1 MRLAK
6 RRQKHC
12 PEGRFALAKRAS
24 GEEPGGMTLEIAIV
38 LGLLAAAVGLFA
50 TRALPVDLVTIFLL
64 LALVLTGIL
73 EPATA
78 FAGFSSEII
87 IILASIFV
95 INGALLE
102 GRVLDT
108 VTAWLLRVA
117 GGSVHKLQLTTLSVV
132 GGLSGFMNN
141 TAVTSLFIG
150 PTVSIARRLKAS
162 PSKLLM
168 PVCFASILGGTC
180 TLIGTSTNVAVSGE
194 IAKQHQAG
202 LAKWVADGGTDLN
215 GDGAVDSADYRQHA
229 EENNLKI
236 YEPLGLFEITP
247 VGLLIMA
254 VGIGYLMLFG
264 QRLLP
269 DYPDESL
276 AEGFNI
282 REYLSEIVVMP
293 GSRLI
298 GQRVFESSLAEME
311 FRIVKVLRGKRSFV
325 PNVRSSIEEDDVLL
339 VSGGVEELM
348 AVKDASGIEI
358 HAETKLEDEALQT
371 DDVKIAE
378 LLITPKSTL
387 IRRTLKE
394 AHFRQRFGLAVLA
407 IYRHGQSLGRKLGAI
422 RLRAGDLL
430 LVQGAEERLQSLEHD
445 TNLVRLEA
453 TEAPSADRRRKGF
466 WALGFFAVAVLAGG
480 VGLASLPVCFLSAAA
495 LTVATGCIT
504 MQKVY
509 EVIDW
514 RVLIVIGGMTAF
526 GAAMSDSGTAKWL
539 AGGIQGAFDS
549 PRMVL
554 AGFILLTMFLTQT
567 MSNAAAA
574 LVVLPVAMQTAATLG
589 VSGQTYAVAVM
600 LAASSSFIAPFEPAC
615 ILVSGPGKYRFT
627 DYLKAGLGLTL
638 LVGFL
643 VWLLVPAYWGGL

>member
-1 MRLAK
+1 MD
-6 RRQKHC
+6 
-12 PEGRFALAKRAS
+12 PEIG
-24 GEEPGGMTLEIAIV
+24 IV
-38 LGLLAAAVGLFA
+38 LGLLVVAVGLFA
-50 TRALPVDLVTIFLL
+50 TRVLPVDLVTIFLL

-73 EPATA
+73 EPTEA
-78 FAGFSSEII
+78 FAGFSSQII
-87 IILASIFV
+87 IILGSIFV

-102 GRVLDT
+102 GRVIDL
-108 VTAWLLRVA
+108 VSAWLLRVA
-117 GGSVHKLQLTTLSVV
+117 GGSVNKLQLTTMSVV

-150 PTVSIARRLKAS
+150 PTMSIARKLKTS

-194 IAKQHQAG
+194 LAKQYKTDLEEW
-202 LAKWVADGGTDLN
+202 LANDGTDLN
-215 GDGAVDSADYRQHA
+215 GDGTKDSADYLQYA

-236 YEPLGLFEITP
+236 YKPLGLFEITP
-247 VGLLIMA
+247 VGLLIMG
-254 VGIGYLMLFG
+254 VGIAYLMFFG
-264 QRLLP
+264 RRLLP

-282 REYLSEIVVMP
+282 REYHSEIVVMP

-311 FRIVKVLRGKRSFV
+311 FRIVKVLRKKRSFV
-325 PNVRSSIEEDDVLL
+325 PNTRSVIEEGDVLL
-339 VSGGVEELM
+339 VSGSMEDLM

-394 AHFRQRFGLAVLA
+394 DNFRQRFGLAVLA
-407 IYRHGQSLGRKLGAI
+407 IYRHGQSLGRKLGVI
-422 RLRAGDLL
+422 RLRAGDML
-430 LVQGAEERLQSLEHD
+430 LVQGSEERLLSLEHG
-445 TNLVRLEA
+445 TNLLRLDA
-453 TEAPSADRRRKGF
+453 TEAPSADRRQKGF
-466 WALGFFAVAVLAGG
+466 RALAFFAVAVIAGG
-480 VGLASLPVCFLSAAA
+480 LGLAPLPICFLSAAA
-495 LTVATGCIT
+495 LTVATRCIT

-526 GAAMSDSGTAKWL
+526 GTAMRESGTAEWL
-539 AGGIQGAFDS
+539 AGGIQS
-549 PRMVL
+549 ISENPRTVL
-554 AGFILLTMFLTQT
+554 AGFILLTMLLTQT

-574 LVVLPVAMQTAATLG
+574 LVVLPVAMQTAGTLD
-589 VSGQTYAVAVM
+589 VSGQTFAIAVM
-600 LAASSSFIAPFEPAC
+600 LGASSSFIAPFEPAC

-638 LVGFL
+638 IMGFL
-643 VWLLVPAYWGGL
+643 VWLMVPLVWGL

>member
-1 MRLAK
+1 MD
-6 RRQKHC
+6 
-12 PEGRFALAKRAS
+12 PDIG
-24 GEEPGGMTLEIAIV
+24 IV
-38 LGLLAAAVGLFA
+38 LGLLVVAVGLFA

-73 EPATA
+73 EPTEA
-78 FAGFSSEII
+78 FAGFSSQII
-87 IILASIFV
+87 IILGSIFV

-102 GRVLDT
+102 GRVIDL
-108 VTAWLLRVA
+108 VSAWLLRVA
-117 GGSVHKLQLTTLSVV
+117 GGSVNKLQLTTMSVV

-150 PTVSIARRLKAS
+150 PTMSIARKLKIS

-194 IAKQHQAG
+194 LAKQYKTDLDEWKAN
-202 LAKWVADGGTDLN
+202 GGTDLN
-215 GDGAVDSADYRQHA
+215 GDGTIDSADYLQYA

-236 YEPLGLFEITP
+236 YKPLGLFEITP
-247 VGLLIMA
+247 VGLLIMG
-254 VGIGYLMLFG
+254 VGIAYLMFFG
-264 QRLLP
+264 RRLLP

-282 REYLSEIVVMP
+282 REYHSEIVVMP

-298 GQRVFESSLAEME
+298 SQRVFESSLAEME
-311 FRIVKVLRGKRSFV
+311 FRIVKVLRKKRSFV
-325 PNVRSSIEEDDVLL
+325 PNTRSVIEEGDVLL
-339 VSGGVEELM
+339 VSGSMEDLM

-394 AHFRQRFGLAVLA
+394 ANFRQRFGLAVLA
-407 IYRHGQSLGRKLGAI
+407 IYRHGQSLGRKLGVI

-430 LVQGAEERLQSLEHD
+430 LVQGSEERLLSLEHG
-445 TNLVRLEA
+445 TNLLRLDA
-453 TEAPSADRRRKGF
+453 TEAPSSDRRQKGF
-466 WALGFFAVAVLAGG
+466 RALAFFAVAVIAGG
-480 VGLASLPVCFLSAAA
+480 LGLAPLPICFLSAAA
-495 LTVATGCIT
+495 LTVATRCIT

-526 GAAMSDSGTAKWL
+526 GAAMRESGTAEWL
-539 AGGIQGAFDS
+539 AVVIQS
-549 PRMVL
+549 ISENPRTVL
-554 AGFILLTMFLTQT
+554 AGFILLTMLLTQT

-574 LVVLPVAMQTAATLG
+574 LVVLPVAMQTAGTLG
-589 VSGQTYAVAVM
+589 VSGQTFAIAVM
-600 LAASSSFIAPFEPAC
+600 LGASSSFIAPFEPAC

-627 DYLKAGLGLTL
+627 DYLKAGFGLTL
-638 LVGFL
+638 IMGFL
-643 VWLLVPAYWGGL
+643 VWLLVPAYWGGLELD

>member
-1 MRLAK
+1 MD
-6 RRQKHC
+6 
-12 PEGRFALAKRAS
+12 PDIG
-24 GEEPGGMTLEIAIV
+24 IV
-38 LGLLAAAVGLFA
+38 LGLLVVAVGLFA

-73 EPATA
+73 EPTEA
-78 FAGFSSEII
+78 FAGFSSQII
-87 IILASIFV
+87 IILGSIFV

-102 GRVLDT
+102 GRVIDLLS
-108 VTAWLLRVA
+108 AWLLRVA
-117 GGSVHKLQLTTLSVV
+117 GGSVNKLQLTTMSVV

-150 PTVSIARRLKAS
+150 PTMSIARKLKIS

-194 IAKQHQAG
+194 LAKQYKTDLDEWKAN
-202 LAKWVADGGTDLN
+202 GGTDWN
-215 GDGAVDSADYRQHA
+215 GDGTIDSDDYLQYA
-229 EENNLKI
+229 EANNLKI
-236 YEPLGLFEITP
+236 YKPLGLFEITP
-247 VGLLIMA
+247 VGLLIMG
-254 VGIGYLMLFG
+254 VGIAYLMFFG
-264 QRLLP
+264 RRLLP

-282 REYLSEIVVMP
+282 REYHSEIVVMP

-311 FRIVKVLRGKRSFV
+311 FRIVKVLRKKRSFV
-325 PNVRSSIEEDDVLL
+325 PNTRSVIEEGDVLL
-339 VSGGVEELM
+339 VSGSMEDLM

-394 AHFRQRFGLAVLA
+394 ANFRQRFGLAVLA
-407 IYRHGQSLGRKLGAI
+407 IYRHGQSLGRKLGVI

-430 LVQGAEERLQSLEHD
+430 LVQGSEERLLSLEHG
-445 TNLVRLEA
+445 TNLLRLDA
-453 TEAPSADRRRKGF
+453 TEAPSSDRRQKGF
-466 WALGFFAVAVLAGG
+466 RALAFFAVAVIAGG
-480 VGLASLPVCFLSAAA
+480 LGLAPLPICFLSAAA
-495 LTVATGCIT
+495 LTVATRCIT

-526 GAAMSDSGTAKWL
+526 GAAMRESGTAEWL
-539 AGGIQGAFDS
+539 AGGIQS
-549 PRMVL
+549 ISENPRTVL
-554 AGFILLTMFLTQT
+554 AGFILLTMLLTQT

-574 LVVLPVAMQTAATLG
+574 LVVLPVAMQTAGTLG
-589 VSGQTYAVAVM
+589 VSGQTFAIAVM
-600 LAASSSFIAPFEPAC
+600 LGASSSFIAPFEPAC

-638 LVGFL
+638 IMGFL
-643 VWLLVPAYWGGL
+643 VWLMVPLVWGL

>member
-1 MRLAK
+1 
-6 RRQKHC
+6 
-12 PEGRFALAKRAS
+12 
-24 GEEPGGMTLEIAIV
+24 MTLDIGIV
-38 LGLLAAAVGLFA
+38 LGLLVVAVGLFA

-73 EPATA
+73 EPTEA
-78 FAGFSSEII
+78 FAGFSSQII
-87 IILASIFV
+87 IILGSIFV

-102 GRVLDT
+102 GRVIDL
-108 VTAWLLRVA
+108 VSAWLLRVA
-117 GGSVHKLQLTTLSVV
+117 GGSVNKLQLATMSVV

-150 PTVSIARRLKAS
+150 PTMSIARKLKIS

-194 IAKQHQAG
+194 LAKQYKTDLDEWKAN
-202 LAKWVADGGTDLN
+202 GGTDLN
-215 GDGAVDSADYRQHA
+215 GDGTIDSADYLQYA

-236 YEPLGLFEITP
+236 YKPLGLFEITP
-247 VGLLIMA
+247 VGLLIMG
-254 VGIGYLMLFG
+254 VGIAYLMFFG
-264 QRLLP
+264 RRLLP

-282 REYLSEIVVMP
+282 REYHSEIVVMP

-298 GQRVFESSLAEME
+298 SQRVFESSLAEME
-311 FRIVKVLRGKRSFV
+311 FRIVKVLRKKRSFV
-325 PNVRSSIEEDDVLL
+325 PNTRSVIEEGDVLL
-339 VSGGVEELM
+339 VSGSVEDLM

-394 AHFRQRFGLAVLA
+394 ANFRQRFGLAVLA
-407 IYRHGQSLGRKLGAI
+407 IYRHGQSLGRKLGVI

-430 LVQGAEERLQSLEHD
+430 LVQGSEERLLSLEHG
-445 TNLVRLEA
+445 TNLLRLDVR
-453 TEAPSADRRRKGF
+453 EAPSSDRRQKGF
-466 WALGFFAVAVLAGG
+466 RALAFFAVAVIAAGL
-480 VGLASLPVCFLSAAA
+480 GLAPLPICFLSAAA
-495 LTVATGCIT
+495 LTVATRCIT

-526 GAAMSDSGTAKWL
+526 GAAMRESGTAEWL
-539 AGGIQGAFDS
+539 AVVIQS
-549 PRMVL
+549 ISENPRTVL
-554 AGFILLTMFLTQT
+554 AGFILLTMLLTQT

-574 LVVLPVAMQTAATLG
+574 LVVLPVAMQTAGTLG
-589 VSGQTYAVAVM
+589 VSGQTFAIAVM
-600 LAASSSFIAPFEPAC
+600 LGASSSFIAPFEPAC

-638 LVGFL
+638 IMGFL
-643 VWLLVPAYWGGL
+643 VWLLVPAYWGGLELD

>member
-1 MRLAK
+1 MD
-6 RRQKHC
+6 
-12 PEGRFALAKRAS
+12 PDIG
-24 GEEPGGMTLEIAIV
+24 IV
-38 LGLLAAAVGLFA
+38 LGLLVVAVGLFA

-73 EPATA
+73 EPTEA
-78 FAGFSSEII
+78 FAGFSSQII
-87 IILASIFV
+87 IILGSIFV

-102 GRVLDT
+102 GRVIDL
-108 VTAWLLRVA
+108 VSAWLLRVA
-117 GGSVHKLQLTTLSVV
+117 GGSVNKLQLTTMSVV

-150 PTVSIARRLKAS
+150 PTMSIARKLKIS

-194 IAKQHQAG
+194 LAKQYKTDLDEWKAN
-202 LAKWVADGGTDLN
+202 GGTDLN
-215 GDGAVDSADYRQHA
+215 GDGTIDSADYLQYA

-236 YEPLGLFEITP
+236 YKPLGLFEITP
-247 VGLLIMA
+247 VGLLIMG
-254 VGIGYLMLFG
+254 VGIAYLMFFG
-264 QRLLP
+264 RRLLP

-282 REYLSEIVVMP
+282 REYHSEIVVMP

-298 GQRVFESSLAEME
+298 SQRVFESSLAEME
-311 FRIVKVLRGKRSFV
+311 FRIVKVLRKKRSFV
-325 PNVRSSIEEDDVLL
+325 PNTRSVIEEGDVLL
-339 VSGGVEELM
+339 VSGSMEDLM

-394 AHFRQRFGLAVLA
+394 ANFRQRFGLAVLA
-407 IYRHGQSLGRKLGAI
+407 IYRHGQSLGRKLGVI

-430 LVQGAEERLQSLEHD
+430 LVQGSEERLLSLEHG
-445 TNLVRLEA
+445 TNLLRLDA
-453 TEAPSADRRRKGF
+453 TEAPSSDRRQKGF
-466 WALGFFAVAVLAGG
+466 RALAFFAVAVIAGG
-480 VGLASLPVCFLSAAA
+480 LGLAPLPICFLSAAA
-495 LTVATGCIT
+495 LTVATRCIT

-526 GAAMSDSGTAKWL
+526 GAAMRESGTAEWL
-539 AGGIQGAFDS
+539 AGGIQS
-549 PRMVL
+549 ISENPRTVL
-554 AGFILLTMFLTQT
+554 AGFILLTMLLTQT

-574 LVVLPVAMQTAATLG
+574 LVVLPVAMQTAGTLG
-589 VSGQTYAVAVM
+589 VSGQTFAIAVM
-600 LAASSSFIAPFEPAC
+600 LGASSSFIAPFEPAC

-627 DYLKAGLGLTL
+627 DYLKAGFGLTL
-638 LVGFL
+638 IMGFL
-643 VWLLVPAYWGGL
+643 VWLLVPAYWGGLELD

>member
-1 MRLAK
+1 
-6 RRQKHC
+6 
-12 PEGRFALAKRAS
+12 
-24 GEEPGGMTLEIAIV
+24 MTLEITIV

>member
-1 MRLAK
+1 MD
-6 RRQKHC
+6 
-12 PEGRFALAKRAS
+12 PEIG
-24 GEEPGGMTLEIAIV
+24 IV
-38 LGLLAAAVGLFA
+38 LGLLVVAVGLFA

-73 EPATA
+73 EPTEA
-78 FAGFSSEII
+78 FAGFSSQII
-87 IILASIFV
+87 IILGSIFV

-102 GRVLDT
+102 GRVLDL
-108 VTAWLLRVA
+108 VSAWLLRVA
-117 GGSVHKLQLTTLSVV
+117 GGSVNKLQLTTMSVV

-150 PTVSIARRLKAS
+150 PTMSIARKLKTS

-194 IAKQHQAG
+194 IAKQYQIDLDEWMAN
-202 LAKWVADGGTDLN
+202 GGTDLN
-215 GDGAVDSADYRQHA
+215 GDGTKGSADYLQYA
-229 EENNLKI
+229 ESNNLKI
-236 YEPLGLFEITP
+236 YKPLGLFEITP
-247 VGLLIMA
+247 VGLLIMG
-254 VGIGYLMLFG
+254 VGIVYLMLFG
-264 QRLLP
+264 RRLLP

-282 REYLSEIVVMP
+282 REYHSEIVVMP

-311 FRIVKVLRGKRSFV
+311 FRIVKVLRKKRSFV
-325 PNVRSSIEEDDVLL
+325 PNTRSVIEEGDVLL
-339 VSGGVEELM
+339 VSGSMEDLM

-371 DDVKIAE
+371 EEVKIAE

-394 AHFRQRFGLAVLA
+394 TEFRQRFGLAVLA
-407 IYRHGQSLGRKLGAI
+407 IYRHGQSLGRKLGVI

-430 LVQGAEERLQSLEHD
+430 LVQGTEERLQSLQHD
-445 TNLVRLEA
+445 TNLVLLDA
-453 TEAPSADRRRKGF
+453 TEVPSTDRRQKGF
-466 WALGFFAVAVLAGG
+466 RALGFFALAVIAGG
-480 VGLASLPVCFLSAAA
+480 FGLAPLPICFLSAAA
-495 LTVATGCIT
+495 LTVATRCIT
-504 MQKVY
+504 MQKAY

-526 GAAMSDSGTAKWL
+526 GAAMRESGTAEWL
-539 AGGIQGAFDS
+539 AGGIQS
-549 PRMVL
+549 ISENPRTVL
-554 AGFILLTMFLTQT
+554 AGFILLTMLLTQT

-574 LVVLPVAMQTAATLG
+574 LVVLPVAMQTAVTLG
-589 VSGQTYAVAVM
+589 VSGQTFAIAVM
-600 LAASSSFIAPFEPAC
+600 LGASSSFIAPFEPAC

-638 LVGFL
+638 IMGFL
-643 VWLLVPAYWGGL
+643 VWLMVPLVWGL

>member
-1 MRLAK
+1 M
-6 RRQKHC
+6 
-12 PEGRFALAKRAS
+12 GY
-24 GEEPGGMTLEIAIV
+24 EIAIV
-38 LGLLAAAVGLFA
+38 LGLLLAAVGLFA

-73 EPATA
+73 EPTEA
-78 FAGFSSEII
+78 FAGFSSQII
-87 IILASIFV
+87 IILGSIFV

-102 GRVLDT
+102 ARVLDL
-108 VTAWLLRVA
+108 VSAWLLRVA
-117 GGSVHKLQLTTLSVV
+117 GGSVNKLQLTTMSVV

-150 PTVSIARRLKAS
+150 PTMSIARKLKTS

-194 IAKQHQAG
+194 IAKQYQID
-202 LAKWVADGGTDLN
+202 LDEWMADGGTDLN
-215 GDGAVDSADYRQHA
+215 GDGTTDSADYLQYA
-229 EENNLKI
+229 ESNNLKI
-236 YEPLGLFEITP
+236 YKPLGLFEITP
-247 VGLLIMA
+247 VGLLIMG
-254 VGIGYLMLFG
+254 VGIVYLMLFG
-264 QRLLP
+264 RRLLP

-282 REYLSEIVVMP
+282 REYHSEIVVMP

-311 FRIVKVLRGKRSFV
+311 FRIVKVLRKKRSFV
-325 PNVRSSIEEDDVLL
+325 PNTRSVIEEGDVLL
-339 VSGGVEELM
+339 VSGSMEDLM

-394 AHFRQRFGLAVLA
+394 ANFRQRFGLAVLA
-407 IYRHGQSLGRKLGAI
+407 IYRHGQSLGRKLGVI

-430 LVQGAEERLQSLEHD
+430 LVQGSEERLLSLEHG
-445 TNLVRLEA
+445 TNLLRLDA
-453 TEAPSADRRRKGF
+453 TEAPSADRRQKGF
-466 WALGFFAVAVLAGG
+466 RALVFFGLAVIAGG
-480 VGLASLPVCFLSAAA
+480 LGLAPLPICFLSAAA
-495 LTVATGCIT
+495 LTVATRCIT

-526 GAAMSDSGTAKWL
+526 GAAMRESGTAQWL
-539 AGGIQGAFDS
+539 AGGIQS
-549 PRMVL
+549 ISENPRTVL
-554 AGFILLTMFLTQT
+554 AGFILLTMLLTQA

-574 LVVLPVAMQTAATLG
+574 LVVLPVAMQTAGTLG
-589 VSGQTYAVAVM
+589 VSGQTFAIAVM
-600 LAASSSFIAPFEPAC
+600 LGASSSFIAPFEPAC

-638 LVGFL
+638 IMGFL
-643 VWLLVPAYWGGL
+643 VWLMVPLVWGL

>member
-1 MRLAK
+1 MD
-6 RRQKHC
+6 
-12 PEGRFALAKRAS
+12 PD
-24 GEEPGGMTLEIAIV
+24 IVIV
-38 LGLLAAAVGLFA
+38 LGLLVVAVGLFA

-73 EPATA
+73 NPAEA
-78 FAGFSSEII
+78 FAGFSSQII
-87 IILASIFV
+87 IILGSIFV

-102 GRVLDT
+102 GRVIDL
-108 VTAWLLRVA
+108 VSAWLLRVA
-117 GGSVHKLQLTTLSVV
+117 GGSVNKLQLTTMSVV

-150 PTVSIARRLKAS
+150 PTMSIARKLEIS

-194 IAKQHQAG
+194 IAKQYQID
-202 LAKWVADGGTDLN
+202 LAKWEANGGTDLN
-215 GDGAVDSADYRQHA
+215 GDGTIDSADYLQYA
-229 EENNLKI
+229 ESNNLKI
-236 YEPLGLFEITP
+236 YKPLGLFEITP
-247 VGLLIMA
+247 VGLLIMG
-254 VGIGYLMLFG
+254 VGIAYLMFFG
-264 QRLLP
+264 RRLLP

-282 REYLSEIVVMP
+282 REYHSEIVVMP

-311 FRIVKVLRGKRSFV
+311 FRIVKVLRKKRSFV
-325 PNVRSSIEEDDVLL
+325 PNIRSVIEEGDVLL
-339 VSGGVEELM
+339 VSGSMEDLM

-358 HAETKLEDEALQT
+358 LAETKLEDEALQT

-394 AHFRQRFGLAVLA
+394 ANFRQRFGLAVLA
-407 IYRHGQSLGRKLGAI
+407 IYRHGQSLGRKLGVI

-430 LVQGAEERLQSLEHD
+430 LVQGSEERLLSLEHG
-445 TNLVRLEA
+445 TNLLRLDA
-453 TEAPSADRRRKGF
+453 TEAPSADRRQKGF
-466 WALGFFAVAVLAGG
+466 RALVFFGLAVIAGG
-480 VGLASLPVCFLSAAA
+480 LGLAPLPICFLSAAA
-495 LTVATGCIT
+495 LTVATRCIT

-526 GAAMSDSGTAKWL
+526 GAAMRESGTAEWL
-539 AGGIQGAFDS
+539 AGGIQS
-549 PRMVL
+549 ISENPRTVL
-554 AGFILLTMFLTQT
+554 AGFILLTMLLTQA

-574 LVVLPVAMQTAATLG
+574 LVVLPVAMQTAGTLG
-589 VSGQTYAVAVM
+589 VSGQTFAIAVM
-600 LAASSSFIAPFEPAC
+600 LGASSSFIAPFEPAC

-638 LVGFL
+638 IMGFL
-643 VWLLVPAYWGGL
+643 VWLMVPLVWGL

>member
-1 MRLAK
+1 MDSDI
-6 RRQKHC
+6 
-12 PEGRFALAKRAS
+12 G
-24 GEEPGGMTLEIAIV
+24 IV
-38 LGLLAAAVGLFA
+38 LGLLVVAVGLFA

-73 EPATA
+73 EPTEA
-78 FAGFSSEII
+78 FAGFSSQII
-87 IILASIFV
+87 IILGSIFV

-102 GRVLDT
+102 GRVIDL
-108 VTAWLLRVA
+108 VSAWLLRVA
-117 GGSVHKLQLTTLSVV
+117 GGSVNKLQLMTMSVV

-150 PTVSIARRLKAS
+150 PTMSIARKLKIS

-194 IAKQHQAG
+194 LAKQYKTDLDEWMAN
-202 LAKWVADGGTDLN
+202 GGTDLN
-215 GDGAVDSADYRQHA
+215 GDGTIDSADYLQYA

-236 YEPLGLFEITP
+236 YKPLGLFEITP
-247 VGLLIMA
+247 VGLLIMG
-254 VGIGYLMLFG
+254 VGIAYLMFFG
-264 QRLLP
+264 RRLLP

-276 AEGFNI
+276 AEEFNI

-311 FRIVKVLRGKRSFV
+311 FRIVKVLRKKRSFV
-325 PNVRSSIEEDDVLL
+325 PNTRSVIEEGDVLL
-339 VSGGVEELM
+339 VSGSMEDLM

-394 AHFRQRFGLAVLA
+394 TEFRQRFGLAVLA
-407 IYRHGQSLGRKLGAI
+407 IYRHGQSLGRKLGVI

-430 LVQGAEERLQSLEHD
+430 LVQGSEERLQSLEHD
-445 TNLVRLEA
+445 TNLLRLDV
-453 TEAPSADRRRKGF
+453 TEAPSADRRQKGF
-466 WALGFFAVAVLAGG
+466 RALAFFVGAVLAGG
-480 VGLASLPVCFLSAAA
+480 FGLAPLPICFLSAAA
-495 LTVATGCIT
+495 MTVATRCIT

-526 GAAMSDSGTAKWL
+526 GAAMRESGTAEWL
-539 AGGIQGAFDS
+539 AGGIQS
-549 PRMVL
+549 ISENPRTVL
-554 AGFILLTMFLTQT
+554 AGFILLTMLLTQT

-574 LVVLPVAMQTAATLG
+574 LVVLPVAMQTAGTLG
-589 VSGQTYAVAVM
+589 VSGQTFAIAVM
-600 LAASSSFIAPFEPAC
+600 LGASSSFIAPFEPAC
-615 ILVSGPGKYRFT
+615 ILVSGPGKYRFI

-638 LVGFL
+638 IMGFL
-643 VWLLVPAYWGGL
+643 VWLMVPLVWGL

>member
-1 MRLAK
+1 MD
-6 RRQKHC
+6 
-12 PEGRFALAKRAS
+12 PDIG
-24 GEEPGGMTLEIAIV
+24 IV
-38 LGLLAAAVGLFA
+38 LGLLVVAVGLFA

-73 EPATA
+73 EPTEA
-78 FAGFSSEII
+78 FAGFSSQII
-87 IILASIFV
+87 IILGSIFV

-102 GRVLDT
+102 GRVIDLLS
-108 VTAWLLRVA
+108 AWLLRVA
-117 GGSVHKLQLTTLSVV
+117 GGSVNKLQLTTMSVV

-150 PTVSIARRLKAS
+150 PTMSIARKLKIS

-194 IAKQHQAG
+194 LAKQYKTDLDEWKAN
-202 LAKWVADGGTDLN
+202 GGTDWN
-215 GDGAVDSADYRQHA
+215 GDGTIDSDDYLQYA
-229 EENNLKI
+229 EANNLKI
-236 YEPLGLFEITP
+236 YKPLGLFEITP
-247 VGLLIMA
+247 VGLLIMG
-254 VGIGYLMLFG
+254 VGIAYLMFFG
-264 QRLLP
+264 RRLLP

-282 REYLSEIVVMP
+282 REYHSEIVVMP

-311 FRIVKVLRGKRSFV
+311 FRIVKVLRKKRSFV
-325 PNVRSSIEEDDVLL
+325 PNTRSVIEEGDVLL
-339 VSGGVEELM
+339 VSGSMEDLM

-394 AHFRQRFGLAVLA
+394 ANFRQRFGLAVLA
-407 IYRHGQSLGRKLGAI
+407 IYRHGQSLGRKLGVI

-430 LVQGAEERLQSLEHD
+430 LVQGSEERLLSLEHG
-445 TNLVRLEA
+445 TNLLRLDA
-453 TEAPSADRRRKGF
+453 TEAPSSDRRQKGF
-466 WALGFFAVAVLAGG
+466 RALAFFAVAVIAGG
-480 VGLASLPVCFLSAAA
+480 LGLAPLPICFLSAAA
-495 LTVATGCIT
+495 LTVATRCIT

-526 GAAMSDSGTAKWL
+526 GAAMRESGTAEWL
-539 AGGIQGAFDS
+539 AVVIQS
-549 PRMVL
+549 ISENPRTVL
-554 AGFILLTMFLTQT
+554 AGFILLTMLLTQT

-574 LVVLPVAMQTAATLG
+574 LVVLPVAMQTAGTLG
-589 VSGQTYAVAVM
+589 VSGQTFAIAVM
-600 LAASSSFIAPFEPAC
+600 LGASSSFIAPFEPAC

-638 LVGFL
+638 IMGFL
-643 VWLLVPAYWGGL
+643 VWLMVPLVWGL

>member
-1 MRLAK
+1 
-6 RRQKHC
+6 
-12 PEGRFALAKRAS
+12 
-24 GEEPGGMTLEIAIV
+24 MTLEIGIV
-38 LGLLAAAVGLFA
+38 LGLLLAAVGLFA

-73 EPATA
+73 EPTEA
-78 FAGFSSEII
+78 FAGFSSQII
-87 IILASIFV
+87 IILGSIFV

-102 GRVLDT
+102 GRVIDL
-108 VTAWLLRVA
+108 VSAWLLRVA
-117 GGSVHKLQLTTLSVV
+117 GGSVNKLQLATMSVV

-150 PTVSIARRLKAS
+150 PTMSIARKLKIS

-194 IAKQHQAG
+194 LAKQYKTDLDEWKAN
-202 LAKWVADGGTDLN
+202 GGTDLN
-215 GDGAVDSADYRQHA
+215 GDGTIDSADYLQYA

-236 YEPLGLFEITP
+236 YKPLGLFEITP
-247 VGLLIMA
+247 VGLLIMG
-254 VGIGYLMLFG
+254 VGIAYLMFFG
-264 QRLLP
+264 RRLLP

-282 REYLSEIVVMP
+282 REYHSEIVVMP

-298 GQRVFESSLAEME
+298 SQRVFESSLAEME
-311 FRIVKVLRGKRSFV
+311 FRIVKVLRKKRSFV
-325 PNVRSSIEEDDVLL
+325 PNTRSVIEEGDVLL
-339 VSGGVEELM
+339 VSGSVEDLM

-394 AHFRQRFGLAVLA
+394 ANFRQRFGLAVLA
-407 IYRHGQSLGRKLGAI
+407 IYRHGQSLGRKLGVI

-430 LVQGAEERLQSLEHD
+430 LVQGSEERLLSLEHG
-445 TNLVRLEA
+445 TNLLRLDVR
-453 TEAPSADRRRKGF
+453 EAPSSDRRQKGF
-466 WALGFFAVAVLAGG
+466 RALAFFAVAVIAAGL
-480 VGLASLPVCFLSAAA
+480 GLAPLPICFLSAAA
-495 LTVATGCIT
+495 LTVATRCIT

-526 GAAMSDSGTAKWL
+526 GAAMRESGTAEWL
-539 AGGIQGAFDS
+539 AVVIQS
-549 PRMVL
+549 ISENPRTVL
-554 AGFILLTMFLTQT
+554 AGFILLTMLLTQT

-574 LVVLPVAMQTAATLG
+574 LVVLPVAMQTAGTLG
-589 VSGQTYAVAVM
+589 VSGQTFAIAVM
-600 LAASSSFIAPFEPAC
+600 LGASSSFIAPFEPAC

-638 LVGFL
+638 IMGFL
-643 VWLLVPAYWGGL
+643 VWLLVPAYWGGLELD

>member
-1 MRLAK
+1 M
-6 RRQKHC
+6 
-12 PEGRFALAKRAS
+12 GY
-24 GEEPGGMTLEIAIV
+24 EIAIV
-38 LGLLAAAVGLFA
+38 LGLLLAAVGLFA

-73 EPATA
+73 EPTEA
-78 FAGFSSEII
+78 FAGFSSQII
-87 IILASIFV
+87 IILGSIFV

-102 GRVLDT
+102 GRVLDL
-108 VTAWLLRVA
+108 VSAWLLRVA
-117 GGSVHKLQLTTLSVV
+117 GGSVNKLQFTTMSVV

-150 PTVSIARRLKAS
+150 PTMSIAHKLKTS

-194 IAKQHQAG
+194 IAKQHQAD
-202 LAKWVADGGTDLN
+202 LAKWVDNGGTDLN
-215 GDGAVDSADYRQHA
+215 GDGTTDAADYLQYA
-229 EENNLKI
+229 EAKNLKI
-236 YEPLGLFEITP
+236 YKPLGLFEITP
-247 VGLLIMA
+247 VGLVIMG
-254 VGIGYLMLFG
+254 VGIAYLMLFG
-264 QRLLP
+264 RRLLP

-276 AEGFNI
+276 TEEFNI

-311 FRIVKVLRGKRSFV
+311 FRIVKILRKKRSFV
-325 PNVRSSIEEDDVLL
+325 PNTRSVIEEGDLLL
-339 VSGGVEELM
+339 VSGSVEDLM

-387 IRRTLKE
+387 IRRSLKE
-394 AHFRQRFGLAVLA
+394 ANFRQRFGLAVLA
-407 IYRHGQSLGRKLGAI
+407 IYRHGQSLGRKLGVI

-430 LVQGAEERLQSLEHD
+430 LVQGSEERLLSLEHD
-445 TNLVRLEA
+445 TNLLRLDA
-453 TEAPSADRRRKGF
+453 TEAPSADRRQKGF
-466 WALGFFAVAVLAGG
+466 RALAFFVVAVIAGG
-480 VGLASLPVCFLSAAA
+480 LGLAPLPICFLSAAA
-495 LTVATGCIT
+495 LTVATRCIT

-526 GAAMSDSGTAKWL
+526 GAAMRESGTAEWL
-539 AGGIQGAFDS
+539 AVVIQS
-549 PRMVL
+549 ISENPRTVL
-554 AGFILLTMFLTQT
+554 AGFILVTMLLTQT

-574 LVVLPVAMQTAATLG
+574 LVVLPVALQTADTLG
-589 VSGQTYAVAVM
+589 VSGQTFAIAVM
-600 LAASSSFIAPFEPAC
+600 LGASSSFIAPFEPAC

-638 LVGFL
+638 IMGFL
-643 VWLLVPAYWGGL
+643 VWLMVPLVWGL

>member
-1 MRLAK
+1 MD
-6 RRQKHC
+6 
-12 PEGRFALAKRAS
+12 PEIG
-24 GEEPGGMTLEIAIV
+24 IV
-38 LGLLAAAVGLFA
+38 LGLLLVAVGLFA

-73 EPATA
+73 NPAEA
-78 FAGFSSEII
+78 FAGFSSQII
-87 IILASIFV
+87 IILGSIFV

-102 GRVLDT
+102 GRVIDL
-108 VTAWLLRVA
+108 VSAWLLRVA
-117 GGSVHKLQLTTLSVV
+117 GGSVNKLQLTTMSVV

-150 PTVSIARRLKAS
+150 PTMSIARKLEIS
-162 PSKLLM
+162 PSKMLM

-194 IAKQHQAG
+194 IAKQYQID
-202 LAKWVADGGTDLN
+202 LAKWEANGGTDLN
-215 GDGAVDSADYRQHA
+215 GDGKIDSADYLQYA
-229 EENNLKI
+229 ESNNLKI
-236 YEPLGLFEITP
+236 YKPLGLFEITP
-247 VGLLIMA
+247 VGLLIMG
-254 VGIGYLMLFG
+254 VGIAYLMFFG
-264 QRLLP
+264 RRLLP

-282 REYLSEIVVMP
+282 REYHSEIVVMP

-311 FRIVKVLRGKRSFV
+311 FRIVKVLRKKRSFV
-325 PNVRSSIEEDDVLL
+325 PNIRSVIEEGDVLL
-339 VSGGVEELM
+339 VSGSMEDLM

-394 AHFRQRFGLAVLA
+394 ANFRQRFGLAVLA
-407 IYRHGQSLGRKLGAI
+407 IYRHGQSLGRKLGVI

-430 LVQGAEERLQSLEHD
+430 LVQGSEERLLSLEHG
-445 TNLVRLEA
+445 TNLLRLDA
-453 TEAPSADRRRKGF
+453 TEAPSADRRQKGF
-466 WALGFFAVAVLAGG
+466 RALVFFGLAVIAGG
-480 VGLASLPVCFLSAAA
+480 LGLAPLPICFLSAAA
-495 LTVATGCIT
+495 LTVATRCIT

-526 GAAMSDSGTAKWL
+526 GAAMRESGTAQWL
-539 AGGIQGAFDS
+539 AGGIQS
-549 PRMVL
+549 ISENPLTVL
-554 AGFILLTMFLTQT
+554 AGFILLTMLLTQA

-574 LVVLPVAMQTAATLG
+574 LVVLPVAMQTAGTLG
-589 VSGQTYAVAVM
+589 VSGQTFAIAVM
-600 LAASSSFIAPFEPAC
+600 LGASSSFIAPFEPAC

-638 LVGFL
+638 IMGFL
-643 VWLLVPAYWGGL
+643 VWLMVPLVWGL